1 MELKGRIKVI
11 KEVQIISEK
20 FAKREFVITV
30 PDGNYPQDIVMEMTN
45 DNCGILDSY
54 NVGDEV
60 VAEINLRGREWTS
73 PQGEVKYFNT
83 LQAWRLGKEKTS
95 IPASPEG
102 MSKKVQGNIEAN
114 FQEDAINHLNNELED
129 DLPF

>member
-30 PDGNYPQDIVMEMTN
+30 PDGNYPQDIVMEMIN
-45 DNCGILDSY
+45 DNCGILDSF
-54 NVGDEV
+54 NVGEEV
-60 VAEINLRGREWTS
+60 SAEINLRGREWKS

-83 LQAWRLGKEKTS
+83 LQAWRIARAENFDPSNPKGLNT
-95 IPASPEG
+95 
-102 MSKKVQGNIEAN
+102 KVQGNTEKR
-114 FQEDAINHLNNELED
+114 FEDDAIDTMKEDD

>member
-20 FAKREFVITV
+20 FAKREFVITI

-60 VAEINLRGREWTS
+60 NAEVNLRGREWTN
-73 PQGEVKYFNT
+73 PKDGEVRYFNT
-83 LQAWRLGKEKTS
+83 LQAWRLSKVGSTNEG
-95 IPASPEG
+95 SPQG
-102 MSKKVQGNIEAN
+102 MSTKTQSDTTQFEEE
-114 FQEDAINHLNNELED
+114 QD